1 MRLSH
6 TVAFRLSGLFGFLG
20 VCLGAFGTHALKETL
35 FRTGSTEFWEK
46 AVFYHLVHAAVMLV
60 VAGLRPLPAVAW
72 YFFGA
77 GILAFSGSLYLY
89 ALTRVYFLV
98 FITPLGGVCLLV
110 GWLLLILH
118 RSPPTPEISKPL

>member
-6 TVAFRLSGLFGFLG
+6 TAAFRVSALFGFLG
-20 VCLGAFGTHALKETL
+20 VGLGAFGAHALKETL
-35 FRTGSTEFWEK
+35 VRTGSTEFWGK
-46 AVFYHLVHAAVMLV
+46 AVLYHLVHATVMLV
-60 VAGLRPLPAVAW
+60 VAGLRPLPTAAW
-72 YFFGA
+72 SFFGV

-98 FITPLGGVCLLV
+98 FITPFGGICLLV

-118 RSPPTPEISKPL
+118 RSPPTPQISKPR